1 MTVLP
6 LTTLHFLNCVRLP
19 NRKASTE
26 PKMCLG
32 ADVWLFFFFIKCLTQ
47 IQDQQERRLRERKE
61 ADCLEAQLEA
71 EMKSHQPWGRG
82 GGGAPLRDS
91 TGNLIGIVMRPFP
104 RHRTAPLQP
113 ALLNERFCPSPA
125 DLNQMHKL
133 NEEAYSNPKQW
144 RRRAALAARQAEAPQ
159 PNDRV
164 SGIEAQSTDQQSHRL
179 NDARVRLK
187 ARRAF
192 VLQASPSSRRHS
204 LPEAACLQTRLRN
217 RSSKSKTSTSLS

>member
-1 MTVLP
+1 
-6 LTTLHFLNCVRLP
+6 
-19 NRKASTE
+19 
-26 PKMCLG
+26 
-32 ADVWLFFFFIKCLTQ
+32 
-47 IQDQQERRLRERKE
+47 
-61 ADCLEAQLEA
+61 
-71 EMKSHQPWGRG
+71 MKSHQPWGRG

-91 TGNLIGIVMRPFP
+91 TGNLIGIVTRPFP
-104 RHRTAPLQP
+104 RHRTAPLQL
-113 ALLNERFCPSPA
+113 ALLNERFCPPA

-164 SGIEAQSTDQQSHRL
+164 SGMLKRSQLINKSSSSRCTRKTEGTS
-179 NDARVRLK
+179 VR
-187 ARRAF
+187 F

-204 LPEAACLQTRLRN
+204 LPGAACLPTRLRN